1 MLLLWL
7 VTHIV
12 FDWINAALAC
22 KLPII
27 FGIGCDV
34 DAYALI
40 PVPENDAFKLLIKAK
55 RGNDRQVSEL
65 LVTTDGTTAVA
76 TEYGVVTTN
85 GILANYEVAMNSNS
99 IQLSV
104 IPTSASTTTYKA
116 LYTLLEV

>member
-1 MLLLWL
+1 M
-7 VTHIV
+7 
-12 FDWINAALAC
+12 
-22 KLPII
+22 
-27 FGIGCDV
+27 
-34 DAYALI
+34 
-40 PVPENDAFKLLIKAK
+40 
-55 RGNDRQVSEL
+55 
-65 LVTTDGTTAVA
+65 VTTDGTTAVA